1 MGAHSGVHA
10 STPRGVLFWSGVE
23 VRGSSRGRSKGSSR
37 GSRLTG
43 VGRLLGRAVGF
54 GAALLLL
61 LSPAAGAGEA
71 VESSAP
77 AYDLIVIVL
86 SRAPA
91 PTQVALSYSHV
102 VDEAR
107 LRAGIETL
115 GERAG
120 VKVSEVRIE
129 EAPLGTGTGSLATAA
144 QFVAPGLMKPE
155 TGLLPVGAIVRSLP
169 EWEHMRVVF
178 VPEEG
183 FRLSGPRDASADGVV
198 VRLVNEM
205 EAYEYDVERMS
216 GEVGPAGEA
225 VPSEAHSVPLLPAI
239 ALAVPPG
246 LLLGWLL
253 ADRRGRGAGA

>member
-1 MGAHSGVHA
+1 LGVHA
-10 STPRGVLFWSGVE
+10 STPRGVLFWSRGA
-23 VRGSSRGRSKGSSR
+23 VRGSKP
-37 GSRLTG
+37 TD
-43 VGRLLGRAVGF
+43 VGRLLGRAMGF

-61 LSPAAGAGEA
+61 FPPAARAAEA

-77 AYDLIVIVL
+77 AYDLTVIVM
-86 SRAPA
+86 SRPPA
-91 PTQVALSYSHV
+91 RTVVALSYSRV
-102 VDEAR
+102 IDEAR
-107 LRAGIETL
+107 LRAGIATL

-129 EAPLGTGTGSLATAA
+129 EAPLGMGSVERATAA
-144 QFVAPGLMKPE
+144 QFLAPGLVEPA
-155 TGLLPVGAIVRSLP
+155 TGLLPVGAIVRALP
-169 EWEHMRVVF
+169 EWEHMRIVF
-178 VPEEG
+178 IPEEG

-216 GEVGPAGEA
+216 GKVGPAGEA

>member
-1 MGAHSGVHA
+1 MRDSGL
-10 STPRGVLFWSGVE
+10 S
-23 VRGSSRGRSKGSSR
+23 
-37 GSRLTG
+37 G
-43 VGRLLGRAVGF
+43 VGRLLGRALGF

-61 LSPAAGAGEA
+61 FPPAARAAEA

-77 AYDLIVIVL
+77 AYDLTVIVL
-86 SRAPA
+86 ARPPA
-91 PTQVALSYSHV
+91 PTVVALSYSHV

-107 LRAGIETL
+107 LRAGIATL
-115 GERAG
+115 GERVG
-120 VKVSEVRIE
+120 VTVAEVRIE
-129 EAPLGTGTGSLATAA
+129 EAPLAKGSGALATAA
-144 QFVAPGLMKPE
+144 QFLAPGLVEPA
-155 TGLLPVGAIVRSLP
+155 TGLLPVGAIVRALP
-169 EWEHMRVVF
+169 EWEHMRIVF
-178 VPEEG
+178 IPEEG

-216 GEVGPAGEA
+216 GKVGPAGEA
-225 VPSEAHSVPLLPAI
+225 VPSEAQSVPLLPAI

>member
-1 MGAHSGVHA
+1 
-10 STPRGVLFWSGVE
+10 
-23 VRGSSRGRSKGSSR
+23 VRGSRPI
-37 GSRLTG
+37 G
-43 VGRLLGRAVGF
+43 VGGVLGRAAGF
-54 GAALLLL
+54 GAVLLLL
-61 LSPAAGAGEA
+61 FPPAASAGEA

-77 AYDLIVIVL
+77 AYDLIVIVM

-107 LRAGIETL
+107 LRAGIATL

-120 VKVSEVRIE
+120 VKVGEVRIE
-129 EAPLGTGTGSLATAA
+129 EAPLAKGSGVLATAA
-144 QFVAPGLMKPE
+144 QFVAPGLVEPA

-169 EWEHMRVVF
+169 DWEHMRIVF

-216 GEVGPAGEA
+216 GKAGPAGEA
-225 VPSEAHSVPLLPAI
+225 VPSEARSVPLLPAI
-239 ALAVPPG
+239 AIAVPPG